1 MSKLFNINASKSKKV
16 PFTIALARSRERAG
30 VRATGSLSDYFI
42 PIYPSTAFF
51 INLLLY
57 DPRKVDLFYKIP
69 DCF

>member
-1 MSKLFNINASKSKKV
+1 MNASKSKKC
-16 PFTIALARSRERAG
+16 PLRLPLARSRERVG
-30 VRATGSLSDYFI
+30 VRATDSLSDYFI

-57 DPRKVDLFYKIP
+57 DPRKMDLFYKIP